1 MTRKANEFQ
10 MIFSALRLELAATK
24 MRCVEVVAKAH
35 RTREHVRRCR
45 ARRNRST
52 WSPEPEPI
60 FVNERSRHV
69 H

>member
-1 MTRKANEFQ
+1 MNGSAFQ
-10 MIFSALRLELAATK
+10 TIFAELEIELAATK
-24 MRCVEVVAKAH
+24 MCCAEVVVKAR

-45 ARRNRST
+45 GRRNGSK

-60 FVNERSRHV
+60 FVNERSGHV